1 MNYLFMPLSQHFDDG
16 FGATG
21 EAFEQSAKLLSS
33 NSDDVTYRFQIPLCF
48 LYRHAIELY
57 LKSAI
62 VVLHRDLSIPY
73 GKNSHAGP
81 AFVLANKK
89 WKPIYQVHSVAQLW
103 EHVSY
108 LIRSSKSEL
117 ERRCKTD
124 WQATP
129 KDWAGWIE
137 EIERIDGRSTFF
149 RYPDFQRP
157 GVDQEKSIW
166 KPRTPDELQKS
177 MASPGFQKFSRTGL
191 CQRLQVCPARFPNNQ
206 FKRHNRRS
214 PSGFHSLD

>member
-124 WQATP
+124 WLGEVVQQ
-129 KDWAGWIE
+129 D
-137 EIERIDGRSTFF
+137 
-149 RYPDFQRP
+149 PDAR
-157 GVDQEKSIW
+157 KSF
-166 KPRTPDELQKS
+166 L
-177 MASPGFQKFSRTGL
+177 KFSECRGKNFHAL
-191 CQRLQVCPARFPNNQ
+191 E
-206 FKRHNRRS
+206 
-214 PSGFHSLD
+214 PSGS